1 MIEILRAA
9 ARMARGKQ
17 RMKRNWEYRQQ
28 SADWYTIGYLAE
40 PEGDDAQPEYLPIF
54 WTQDP
59 AYARQCVEAMNAAEL
74 A

>member
-1 MIEILRAA
+1 MIEILRAMEALIA
-9 ARMARGKQ
+9 ASEA
-17 RMKRNWEYRQQ
+17 WEYRQQ

>member
-1 MIEILRAA
+1 
-9 ARMARGKQ
+9 
-17 RMKRNWEYRQQ
+17 MKRNWEYRQQ
-28 SADWYTIGYLAE
+28 SADWYTIGYRAE

>member
-1 MIEILRAA
+1 
-9 ARMARGKQ
+9 
-17 RMKRNWEYRQQ
+17 MKRNWEYRQQ
-28 SADWYTIGYLAE
+28 SDWYTIGYLAE